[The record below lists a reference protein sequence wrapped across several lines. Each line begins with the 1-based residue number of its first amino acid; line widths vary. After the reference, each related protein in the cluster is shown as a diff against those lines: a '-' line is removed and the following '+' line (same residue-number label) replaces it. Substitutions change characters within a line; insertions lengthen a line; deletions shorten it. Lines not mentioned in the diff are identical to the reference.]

1 MDGGIRLTE
10 AAQGFLF
17 AGPAEKGWG
26 ALDTPS
32 SSAACAPLILHV
44 PYLSEAG
51 SSTIWYRSL
60 SQFSLLPP

>member
-10 AAQGFLF
+10 AAQGILF
-17 AGPAEKGWG
+17 TGPAEKGGG

-32 SSAACAPLILHV
+32 SSAARAPLILRV
-44 PYLSEAG
+44 PYLSEVG
-51 SSTIWYRSL
+51 SSTIWYCSL